1 MNKVLILTDGKAGH
15 ENQSRAFAR
24 ALGCEPVLLLVQ
36 FKSPFAK
43 ALSYLFDTFG
53 ILTTKVFKEF
63 KVPNVLNDL
72 NHPNHLKDPKDLNNQ
87 TSQPPNHQPPNHQ
100 TTKPPNHYRAVLG
113 TGSGTFYAAKTIA
126 HRLGVPCGVVLY
138 PRGYR
143 LAGFDCILAPSF
155 DRPDNVP
162 NVIPIPANLVANDD
176 AFYEAGVKA
185 FRERYTPSNRPAVAV
200 IVGGPNKCATLSADW
215 MRSQLEQIF
224 AKYKPSWQGDGA
236 LPTSSAPQHHSTT
249 APQHHEIWVTTSR
262 RTPPDVEAV
271 VDSFPFDYKLLYSR
285 DHFNPIPAF
294 VSLARVLY
302 VTAESTGMLSE
313 ACTFGT
319 AEVHA
324 LDNLKSGP
332 HKFRR
337 FIDDLTSAGHLDGA
351 RKIDLSEQFARAKE
365 LLKIKS

>member
-1 MNKVLILTDGKAGH
+1 MDKVLILTDGKAGH

-24 ALGCEPVLLLVQ
+24 ALDCEPVLLPVQ

-43 ALSYLFDTFG
+43 ALSYLLDLFG
-53 ILTTKVFKEF
+53 VLTLKLFKDI
-63 KVPNVLNDL
+63 KSPNL
-72 NHPNHLKDPKDLNNQ
+72 
-87 TSQPPNHQPPNHQ
+87 TISQSHN
-100 TTKPPNHYRAVLG
+100 YRAVLG
-113 TGSGTFYAAKTIA
+113 TGSGTFYAAKVIA

-162 NVIPIPANLVANDD
+162 NVIPVPANLVAADT

-185 FRERYTPSNRPAVAV
+185 FRERHTPSGRPAVAV
-200 IVGGPNKCATLSADW
+200 IVGGPNKCSTLSADW
-215 MRSQLEQIF
+215 MRAQLEQIF
-224 AKYKPSWQGDGA
+224 SKYKPDQSPN
-236 LPTSSAPQHHSTT
+236 PTIPQSHN
-249 APQHHEIWVTTSR
+249 HELWVTTSR
-262 RTPPDVEAV
+262 RTPPEVEAV

-294 VSLARVLY
+294 VSLARVIY
-302 VTAESTGMLSE
+302 VTAESTGMISE

-324 LDNLKSGP
+324 LDNLRSGP

-337 FIDDLTSAGHLDGA
+337 FIDDLTAAGHLGGA
-351 RKIDLSEQFARAKE
+351 RKIDLSAQFTRARQ
-365 LLKIKS
+365 LLKLTGERP